1 MKGLAQFMFPNPC
14 QTLVQ
19 PKKHQQWAVRSQ
31 SCGIFS
37 SQHWPRRDRYSRS
50 VEWDKCEF
58 ETCAWWRYIASE
70 PHDDWAAISST
81 KVLKAQNARSQDF
94 HFGGFYTKCWVHNLQ
109 KVLWDKDDNKIRP
122 CQKWE
127 TFEQVYSILRWGVAT
142 KKICILM
149 NPSNKKVTGG
159 GLQSQNASLIFSPG
173 RSNKPEPVN
182 HDGSW
187 KERPKQDVLERIRCL
202 PCGW

>member
-1 MKGLAQFMFPNPC
+1 MDKILHHLGWLKPYKYWDNHHPWWCRILSISSMNWRSSC
-14 QTLVQ
+14 SQTLDVQ
-19 PKKHQQWAVRSQ
+19 PKKHRQWAVRSQ

-81 KVLKAQNARSQDF
+81 KFLKAQNARSQDF
-94 HFGGFYTKCWVHNLQ
+94 HLGGFYTKCWVHNLQ

-127 TFEQVYSILRWGVAT
+127 TFEQVYITVRCCCQKNMYLDESFKEKSYRWRAA
-142 KKICILM
+142 
-149 NPSNKKVTGG
+149 VTECF
-159 GLQSQNASLIFSPG
+159 LDLLT
-173 RSNKPEPVN
+173 
-182 HDGSW
+182 
-187 KERPKQDVLERIRCL
+187 RP
-202 PCGW
+202 